1 MVIMN
6 GTFYEDLLDSLKG
19 AVSRRLGETGAAVDT
34 EAESWLQQ
42 FLKMEMLGRVSA
54 HVAHDFNHV
63 LTVVMGSAEK
73 MLFECGPNNPKR
85 KDLEAISSA
94 AQRASRLVSQI
105 LEYTRKQ
112 QPEFTSLN
120 LNEVLSSMEG
130 MLGGMIGSHIKL
142 CIQPMP
148 RLKCVQAS
156 LGQIEQVIMNLI
168 VNARDAMP
176 CSGGTIY
183 VSTANITQTSPIP
196 HAHGIVPPGA
206 YVRLEVTDT
215 GSGMDS
221 HTHASLFDAFYS
233 TKQSDKG
240 TGLGLAIVQGIVNR
254 HRGQVV
260 VTSQEGKGSSF
271 AVYFPQ
277 ILEKTPAPI
286 AERVCFA

>member
-1 MVIMN
+1 MMN

-19 AVSRRLGETGAAVDT
+19 AMSRRLGESDPSVDT

-73 MLFECGPNNPKR
+73 MLYECGPNSPKR
-85 KDLEAISSA
+85 KDLEAISIA
-94 AQRASRLVSQI
+94 AQRASRLVGQI
-105 LEYTRKQ
+105 LEYTHKQ
-112 QPEFTSLN
+112 PPEFTALD

-130 MLGGMIGSHIKL
+130 MLGGMIGPHIRL

-148 RLKCVQAS
+148 RLKLVQAN
-156 LGQIEQVIMNLI
+156 LGQLEQIIMNLV

-176 CSGGTIY
+176 SSGGTIF
-183 VSTANITQTSPIP
+183 VGTANINQTCSIP
-196 HAHGIVPPGA
+196 HAHGILPPGA

-215 GSGMDS
+215 GTGMDS
-221 HTHASLFDAFYS
+221 MTQRSLFDSFYS
-233 TKQSDKG
+233 TKRSDKG

-254 HRGQVV
+254 HHGQVI
-260 VTSQEGKGSSF
+260 VTSEPGKGSTF
-271 AVYFPQ
+271 AVYLPQ
-277 ILEKTPAPI
+277 ILEKTPA
-286 AERVCFA
+286 ENSDHVCYA